1 MTNVEKSDCDF
12 VASKDKPGPFSQ
24 VFSIWQ
30 VLESSFLPVP
40 VAIEAVGG
48 GALRWR
54 WLRWR
59 RDLRNNG
66 PLPLSPY
73 VLLTPS

>member
-48 GALRWR
+48 E
-54 WLRWR
+54 
-59 RDLRNNG
+59 
-66 PLPLSPY
+66 P
-73 VLLTPS
+73 